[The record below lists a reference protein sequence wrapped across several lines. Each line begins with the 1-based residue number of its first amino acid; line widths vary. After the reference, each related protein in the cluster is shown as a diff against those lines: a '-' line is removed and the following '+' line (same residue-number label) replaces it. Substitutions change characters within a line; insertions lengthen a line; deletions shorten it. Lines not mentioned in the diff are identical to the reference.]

1 MPTTSLTTPTAPI
14 AEATSRA
21 FAYLRVSSEGQVRT
35 DYSDDGLSINAQR
48 EGAQEKA
55 VQLEA
60 QIVTE
65 YSDPGRSAYV
75 DLHKRTGFLE
85 MLDELKRRN
94 EHASTRVEYVI
105 VWALNRW
112 ARNQRD
118 HWQTREL
125 VRQAGAKLVSITEPM
140 IGDDSAAAFL
150 YESMIATQN
159 QFQSMQ
165 TSENVKRGLRQKA
178 SVGGTYGPAPL
189 GYLNSVDELPD
200 GRRVA
205 IVIIDPERGH
215 FITVAFQL
223 YVSGEYS
230 IAQLAAE
237 LERLGLRSRPTAKRV
252 PKKLGT
258 TVVQRLLRNRYYVGQ
273 VIYRRGTKDEQVFE
287 GRHEPLIDPETFD
300 RVQVLLD
307 EKRVAGERPRVRQH
321 YLRGSVYCGECGGR
335 LTFAISTGRNGGKYP
350 YFFCSGRINGTAC
363 TQRANI
369 RPELI
374 ERAIERHYATVQ
386 MPPARIARGKAA
398 IHALAEV
405 SQDALRQVQ
414 HAKTELISKLEV
426 RQDKLLDMRFAE
438 KSISPSLFKR
448 KQAQL
453 QSEMDAAH
461 QSLAETEGRLII
473 NQEQIELALELA
485 EDVQAVY
492 RQADEQTKRGYNQA
506 FFKKLFITAEWDEDQ
521 AETSAQVSGAE
532 LTPPYALLLVDDL
545 FEQAEAEARAIAA
558 DSPTQN
564 RAGSTADA
572 CSAGPVSIYEQMAE
586 REGFEPSNEVDPRY
600 AISSRARSTAP
611 APLPALS
618 CGGGPRAYLEPN
630 ARLGAKPGG
639 LAAARPL
646 TSAPR
651 LGAKARWAR
660 SGPPSDIHT
669 QPRCYAPPLRPAPLR
684 PAALLRPP
692 ATPRH
697 AARLPR
703 DDLSARRGRG
713 LLQRRRPDRDVHRH
727 RHRRERHRRVHRRAD
742 PRRAPAEPGAP
753 LRTRPHA
760 PGLRAVAPSNRCAGL
775 PATRPS
781 PESVRAGP
789 PATRPSP
796 SPESARRAPLR

>member
-1 MPTTSLTTPTAPI
+1 MPTSSLTTPTAPI
-14 AEATSRA
+14 AEATVRA

-35 DYSDDGLSINAQR
+35 DYSDDGLSIDAQR
-48 EGAQEKA
+48 EGAEEKA

-205 IVIIDPERGH
+205 IVTIDPERGH

-223 YVSGEYS
+223 YASGEYS

-258 TVVQRLLRNRYYVGQ
+258 TVVQRLLRNRYYIGQ
-273 VIYRRGTKDEQVFE
+273 VIYRRGTKDEQVFD

-300 RVQVLLD
+300 RVQTLLD
-307 EKRVAGERPRVRQH
+307 EKRIAGERPRVRQH

-374 ERAIERHYATVQ
+374 EQAITDYYANVEL
-386 MPPARIARGKAA
+386 PPVRVKRGKAA

-414 HAKTELISKLEV
+414 HAKTELIAKLEV

-448 KQAQL
+448 KQAEMQT
-453 QSEMDAAH
+453 EMDAAH
-461 QSLAETEGRLII
+461 QSLAETEERLVI
-473 NQEQIELALELA
+473 NREQIELALELA

-506 FFKKLFITAEWDEDQ
+506 FFKKLYITAEWDEDQ
-521 AETSAQVSGAE
+521 AETFAQVGGAE
-532 LTPPYALLLVDDL
+532 LTPPYALLLVEDL
-545 FEQAEAEARAIAA
+545 FEQAEAEARAIKAGT
-558 DSPTQN
+558 PTRN
-564 RAGSTADA
+564 RAR
-572 CSAGPVSIYEQMAE
+572 SAGALKPGPVSIYEQMAE
-586 REGFEPSNEVDPRY
+586 REGFEPSDEVSPVTRF
-600 AISSRARSTAP
+600 P
-611 APLPALS
+611 VVPVQPLRHLS
-618 CGGGPRAYLEPN
+618 WRFAYL
-630 ARLGAKPGG
+630 
-639 LAAARPL
+639 
-646 TSAPR
+646 
-651 LGAKARWAR
+651 
-660 SGPPSDIHT
+660 
-669 QPRCYAPPLRPAPLR
+669 
-684 PAALLRPP
+684 
-692 ATPRH
+692 
-697 AARLPR
+697 
-703 DDLSARRGRG
+703 
-713 LLQRRRPDRDVHRH
+713 
-727 RHRRERHRRVHRRAD
+727 
-742 PRRAPAEPGAP
+742 
-753 LRTRPHA
+753 
-760 PGLRAVAPSNRCAGL
+760 
-775 PATRPS
+775 
-781 PESVRAGP
+781 
-789 PATRPSP
+789 
-796 SPESARRAPLR
+796 